1 MAHSDE
7 TGADRSAAM
16 KDIREL
22 NVKLL
27 DMTQAN
33 IQALFDLARQ
43 IATAEAPSDVVK
55 VCTEHARKQFETMA
69 EQMQELTAIGQKIAA
84 DSAAPI
90 VGDAEQTSKK
100 K

>member
-7 TGADRSAAM
+7 TGERPAAM

-22 NVKLL
+22 NVKPL
-27 DMTQAN
+27 DMAQAN

-55 VCTEHARKQFETMA
+55 VCTEHARKQFEMMA
-69 EQMQELTAIGQKIAA
+69 EQMRELTAIGQKIAA
-84 DSAAPI
+84 DSSSLIAR
-90 VGDAEQTSKK
+90 DAEGTSKK
-100 K
+100 T